1 MKEPKIPP
9 SLLLKEKA
17 RIKDGLPH
25 VIILSGQG
33 YSLLW
38 PQGQP
43 IERHDWAREAV
54 VRQLLSPALQLRC
67 RALASFSSALGQ
79 PKIP

>member
-33 YSLLW
+33 YSMLW

-43 IERHDWAREAV
+43 IERHDWGPGSCR
-54 VRQLLSPALQLRC
+54 SPIAFTSTSTQVQNPC
-67 RALASFSSALGQ
+67 V
-79 PKIP
+79 I